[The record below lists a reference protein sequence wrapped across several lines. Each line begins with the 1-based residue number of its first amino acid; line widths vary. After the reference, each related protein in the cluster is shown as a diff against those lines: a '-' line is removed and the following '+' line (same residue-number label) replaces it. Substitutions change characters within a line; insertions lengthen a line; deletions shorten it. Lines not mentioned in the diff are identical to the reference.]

1 MAILD
6 TSKKPFIS
14 DRDDNVFIG
23 IDYPFHRSL
32 GVEGWFKGTTT
43 TIDAVKINIKM
54 LLKTEKGERLMQPNL
69 GISLQR
75 FLFEQMTQETFN
87 NIQTEIIDAFDFW
100 LPFVEIKDIEVS
112 NKSVD
117 SNSIVIDLAFN
128 ITKDPNTVESIQ
140 VEIGD

>member
-6 TSKKPFIS
+6 TSKKPFIA
-14 DRDDNVFIG
+14 DRDNNVFIG

-32 GVEGWFKGTTT
+32 GVEGWFKGTET
-43 TIDAVKINIKM
+43 TIDAVKTNIKM

-69 GISLQR
+69 GISLKR

-87 NIQTEIIDAFDFW
+87 NIQTEIIDTFDFW
-100 LPFVEIKDIEVS
+100 LPFVEIRNIEVS
-112 NKSVD
+112 NKNID

-128 ITKDPNTVESIQ
+128 ITKDPNTVESVQ

>member
-6 TSKKPFIS
+6 TSKKPFIA

-32 GVEGWFKGTTT
+32 GVEGWFKGTET
-43 TIDAVKINIKM
+43 TIDAVKTNIKM

-87 NIQTEIIDAFDFW
+87 NIQTEIIDTFDFC

>member
-6 TSKKPFIS
+6 TSKKPFIA
-14 DRDDNVFIG
+14 DRDDNVFVG

-32 GVEGWFKGTTT
+32 GAEGWFKGTTT
-43 TIDAVKINIKM
+43 TIEAVKTNIKM

-69 GISLQR
+69 GISLRR

-87 NIQTEIIDAFDFW
+87 DIQAEIIDAFDFW
-100 LPFVEIKDIEVS
+100 LPFVEIRDVEVS
-112 NKSVD
+112 NKSAD
-117 SNSIVIDLAFN
+117 SNSIIIDLSFN
-128 ITKDPNTVESIQ
+128 ITKDPNTLDSVQ